1 MKEFFK
7 SNKQIIAMILSVF
20 CIIFGV
26 KMPIGTDIG
35 DSQAIIQEGI
45 AEALTPIIREVVREE
60 LKAFNLDVNKSFD
73 AVNNRFDELVM
84 QSYTVDIDELVL
96 ALAEV
101 RTPEGVDALVQ
112 YWIDEGWTKKL
123 TAIQRI
129 SEFKKARDALAE
141 RLYSEEVF
149 KTLMTYSK

>member
-1 MKEFFK
+1 MKDFFSK
-7 SNKQIIAMILSVF
+7 NKNLIGMILAV
-20 CIIFGV
+20 IFTIMGV
-26 KMPIGTDIG
+26 KVPVGNEIG

-60 LKAFNLDVNKSFD
+60 LKSFKLDVNKNFD
-73 AVNNRFDELVM
+73 DVNNRFDELVM
-84 QSYTVDIDELVL
+84 QSYTIDIDELVL
-96 ALAEV
+96 ALAEI

-112 YWIDEGWTKKL
+112 YWVDEGWTKKL